1 MPHGMPAC
9 APAWPQVPRAADG
22 EAADAD
28 APAAPP
34 AAAGAAELPA
44 ARGAGAPAAA
54 AAAGAEAVA
63 ALRRAQADAHR
74 ALFFQARCP
83 RVTGALPKPCIA
95 TLQHVLEAGAGA
107 AGGWNMPASR
117 PAPRCQAGAGH
128 LQRRQGR
135 AATRAARAPRERGR
149 ATAPR
154 AQRGGR
160 PRRRARPRP
169 ARRWRACARWSAAW
183 RTWSARPSASAAAC
197 RRAHACHA
205 AVGSCTPGGC
215 AVPRARADSCVLW

>member
-1 MPHGMPAC
+1 MPLGGRGLEPLYCPVLERRARFRSSGSPSALSRHVAAEPAEARGSSAGSLTGEWRMQGASLAQAPLAWPAMPHGMPAC

-34 AAAGAAELPA
+34 AAAGAAELPT

-83 RVTGALPKPCIA
+83 RVTGALPNPCIA
-95 TLQHVLEAGAGA
+95 PLQHVLEAGAPVLLV
-107 AGGWNMPASR
+107 AG
-117 PAPRCQAGAGH
+117 
-128 LQRRQGR
+128 
-135 AATRAARAPRERGR
+135 T
-149 ATAPR
+149 
-154 AQRGGR
+154 
-160 PRRRARPRP
+160 
-169 ARRWRACARWSAAW
+169 
-183 RTWSARPSASAAAC
+183 C
-197 RRAHACHA
+197 RRAGQPQG
-205 AVGSCTPGGC
+205 VKPGRCT
-215 AVPRARADSCVLW
+215 L